1 MEIDMKKITLTFV
14 LIFMIAGSSFSK
26 EKPDSI
32 KSISSLELTTD
43 KSLQHGAINYY
54 TALNRNNEGII
65 ESAIT
70 NIMIMKLYFP
80 ERNYDNFIAKL
91 TELNTEGKSK
101 QIRYKSY
108 IACNYLKHPERYTWI
123 NKDSFKNTIELF
135 NQFSE
140 KLAKQLEK
148 AEDSLLVLSN

>member
-1 MEIDMKKITLTFV
+1 MKNFTLTLVFI
-14 LIFMIAGSSFSK
+14 LLIAGFSFSK
-26 EKPDSI
+26 EKPEAIKNFSNL
-32 KSISSLELTTD
+32 KSIPD
-43 KSLQHGAINYY
+43 QSLQRAAINYY
-54 TALNRNNEGII
+54 IALNRDNNGII

-80 ERNYDNFIAKL
+80 ERKYDKFITKL
-91 TELNTEGKSK
+91 TELSTEGASK

-123 NKDSFKNTIELF
+123 KKDSFKNTTELF
-135 NQFSE
+135 NLFSE

-148 AEDSLLVLSN
+148 TEDHLLVLSN